1 MVVGILVKQRKKGVV
16 DEVQCRSGGHTY
28 GFLLGMP
35 SLQDNT
41 AVSTKLSK
49 ESGHY
54 CYRTSRME
62 NHLDHMKGREITTFK
77 YKVVKNYSNV
87 IERRKPLLYKLY
99 KVEGNPL

>member
-1 MVVGILVKQRKKGVV
+1 MSNGGVRAGEHGHRNISEAEKKGVV

-54 CYRTSRME
+54 CY
-62 NHLDHMKGREITTFK
+62 I
-77 YKVVKNYSNV
+77 
-87 IERRKPLLYKLY
+87 
-99 KVEGNPL
+99 